1 MKIRLLY
8 CMMICTAYLATG
20 QIINEDFNGSTIP
33 AGWTTQ
39 QVAGTAN
46 WEFGS
51 GDMPTGAD
59 FATNA
64 AIIDAEANGAAGLD
78 EAFLLS
84 PIVDTTPLTNG
95 IEMNFDYSLQD
106 FAGDG
111 DLDADVFDGT
121 TWVNIFTTSVD
132 EVGSLGFTDVTQYSN
147 ANFQVRFRYDDDG
160 GSTTLTWG
168 AGIDNVVVR
177 ELPTCVSPSAVTADN
192 VTSTSVDL
200 SWTSNEAEWE
210 VEIVEQGTS
219 PNGTVTVGNL
229 TTTSTTINSGLV
241 PGTIY
246 EAYVRAVCSATDISF
261 NSQPATFRVP
271 GPGDACAEPI
281 ALTVNAFGD
290 CSTVY
295 NLDFANSVD
304 LGTSSASCDATG
316 VNTGKWFEFTAPASA
331 SIVMTSTGTTVE
343 YAIFDACGGT
353 QLECVS
359 SATTD
364 SGILTGYVPGNN
376 YRLMVWKDGSPTVT
390 TDICLQAGPTCLEP
404 TDLDATNITDT
415 SAELSW
421 TSGGSGET
429 AWDIEVVNV
438 TAGQTV
444 TGTPQFNGVNNPYPL
459 TGLTP
464 ATVYEYYVRAN
475 CGGGDTS
482 TFGGPFQFRTDGPLD
497 NCATAQTL
505 TVEADCATATP
516 YSLDLAAAGDLGPIS
531 GCDTAGVNTGGW
543 FEFTTGTV
551 TTITINTSVA
561 MEIQILD
568 ACGGTE
574 IACELSSSSHIIS
587 GLMANTNYKMAMWVD
602 GTNSS
607 TTDICIEEGP
617 TCFVPTDLDVAN
629 VTQTTADLSWTA
641 PTQGTTPVGYNVEV
655 VTAGT
660 PPTGTPTD
668 VNVVSGFTKSGLSSN
683 TQYDF
688 YVYADCGNNDISD
701 AAGPESFS
709 TSPGCGDTIYDR
721 GGPTGDYSVNENY
734 TITFTPN
741 DPITELAELEF
752 LLVDLE
758 TCCDEILIYDG
769 LDTSAPLIEGDV
781 PNVDVANGGT
791 ALVYTATNASGALTL
806 EFDSDISIVGAGF
819 EVVFSCVARPDC
831 ETPSDLAVN
840 VIDGTT
846 AEYSWTTGN
855 SGETQWDLAV
865 VPEGATAPTSPTIND
880 VTANPYT
887 DSTLN
892 PGTRYDVY
900 LRADCGSSNSDFV
913 GPVSFRTPG
922 PGDTADTS
930 IGLTVEATCDATTQ
944 TVLDFT
950 NAVDLGDVA
959 SCASAFAENRGA
971 WYQFRP
977 NRNTSAVYLNSSEDV
992 QYALFTVDGSGNA
1005 DVEFECG
1012 TLTAATQIEVS
1023 QLNFRDDYKLVI
1035 WDDSGSLTS
1044 TNICIENGPSCP
1056 TPIDLGITNVTPTSA
1071 DFVWTPGSSNQT
1083 SFDVVVTVPGG
1094 DPTVPADV
1102 LQSGTVT
1109 TNSFTANGLVVGDSY
1124 DFYVTGDCDPAN
1136 AGTDVSM
1143 MAGPLEYTQVGP
1155 GESCAAAISLT
1166 VNTDCTDPSAVTY
1179 SLDYDQAI
1187 DLGPTSS
1194 CDGTTGN
1201 FGAWF
1206 SFTAPANGGFII
1218 TSSLPNE
1225 YVVLD
1230 ACGGT
1235 EIVCNNSETTNS
1247 GIISGLVGGQEY
1259 KIALWRDSFNVD
1271 PGDISEICLQEA
1283 PSCLPVTDLDVTNI
1297 TSSGGDVEWNLG
1309 DSSQNLFEIEI
1320 VDAGQPQTGANII
1333 TGVTASP
1340 FTVDTLMPSSSYDV
1354 YVRAD
1359 CGGGDFSDWT
1369 GPVNFDTAC
1378 VAITPDYAE
1387 SFDNY
1392 LPLCWSEAGDGDL
1405 ANGPDPNT
1413 STSNWIADGFAN
1425 NGTTGSA
1432 RIEIWLTGD
1441 VEWLI
1446 TPEFDLSAGGY
1457 EVNFDVALTFW
1468 NSTASDVINPD
1479 DQVQFLMSENG
1490 GPWTELIVWDENNVP
1505 SNTGDVVNLPIASTS
1520 SSVKF
1525 AFLATEGPTT
1535 GGDVNFY
1542 VDNFQVRTPPS
1553 CFEISNLAV
1562 SGTTTTTADITFDS
1576 GNMNSSGNFE
1586 YQVVPA
1592 GDPAPTGSG
1601 IAISDASVTNG
1612 SYSFTIG
1619 DGVTTG
1625 PALSPS
1631 TSYDLYVREVC
1642 GPGDASAYN
1651 FAAVNFDT
1659 QCAAI
1664 TSFPHT
1670 TTFANNPPNS
1680 CWEEFANGELGVGPD
1695 PATVGASDWRSG
1707 ESYGTT
1713 DSNAINLFGNSDDEW
1728 LVSGEY
1734 DLTGTDND
1742 FVIIEVAVTDWLS
1755 STAADTMGSDDEVHL
1770 LISTDAGATY
1780 TSLISFTAADNL
1792 QPAGQ
1797 RFSIDISAYSGIAQ
1811 FAIYATDGDVNDA
1824 EDYDFH
1830 VGELTV
1836 TAAASTPG
1844 LEQASKISLYPNP
1857 VSGDIL
1863 NLDMGTNVSG
1873 DVNIMIHNTLGQMV
1887 RRESM
1892 SSSTTIELDG
1902 MSTLSDGMYFI
1913 TVDAGGKQQTIK
1925 FLKE

>member
-1 MKIRLLY
+1 
-8 CMMICTAYLATG
+8 MICTAYLATG
-20 QIINEDFNGSTIP
+20 QIINEDFNGSAIP

-64 AIIDAEANGAAGLD
+64 AIINPDANGAAGLD

-84 PIVDTTPLTNG
+84 PIVDTTPLVNG
-95 IEMNFDYSLQD
+95 IEINFDYALQD

-121 TWVNIFTTSVD
+121 AWVNIFTTTVD
-132 EVGSLGFTDVTQYSN
+132 EVGSLGFTDITQYSN
-147 ANFQVRFRYDDDG
+147 ANFQVRFRYDDDAAG
-160 GSTTLTWG
+160 TSIWG

-192 VTSTSVDL
+192 VTGTSVDL
-200 SWTSNEAEWE
+200 SWTSSETEWE

-304 LGTSSASCDATG
+304 LGTSSATCDAVGT
-316 VNTGKWFEFTAPASA
+316 NTGKWFDFTAPASA

-343 YAIFDACGGT
+343 FALFDGCGGT

-364 SGILTGYVPGNN
+364 SGIITGLTPGNN
-376 YRLMVWKDGSPTVT
+376 YKLMVWKDGTPTVT

-404 TDLDATNITDT
+404 TALDAANVTDT
-415 SAELSW
+415 TADLSW

-429 AWDIEVVNV
+429 AWDIEVVNI

-574 IACELSSSSHIIS
+574 VACESSSSSHIIS

-668 VNVVSGFTKSGLSSN
+668 INVVSGFTKSGLSSN
-683 TQYDF
+683 TQYDI

-701 AAGPESFS
+701 AAGPESFT
-709 TSPGCGDTIYDR
+709 TSASCGDTVYDS
-721 GGPTGDYSVNENY
+721 GGPSGDYSITSVETYVFIPNSVN
-734 TITFTPN
+734 
-741 DPITELAELEF
+741 DLAQLEF
-752 LLVDLE
+752 QLVDLE

-769 LDTSAPLIEGDV
+769 LDTNAPLIDGDV
-781 PNVDVANGGT
+781 PNVDVSAGDSPII
-791 ALVYTATNASGALTL
+791 YTATNADGALTL
-806 EFDSDISIVGAGF
+806 VLDSDISIVGAGF
-819 EVVFSCVARPDC
+819 EVLFNCVARPAC
-831 ETPSDLAVN
+831 ENPSDLAVT
-840 VIDGTT
+840 VIDGTS
-846 AEYSWTTGN
+846 AEFSWTAGL
-855 SGETQWDLAV
+855 SGETQWDLAI

-880 VTANPYT
+880 VTTNPYT
-887 DSTLN
+887 DSTLT

-900 LRADCGSSNSDFV
+900 LRADCGSSNSAFV

-930 IGLTVEATCDATTQ
+930 IGLTVETTCDATTQ

-950 NAVDLGDVA
+950 NAIDLGDVA

-1005 DVEFECG
+1005 NVEFACG
-1012 TLTAATQIEVS
+1012 TLTGGTQLEVG
-1023 QLNFRDDYKLVI
+1023 QLNFRDDYKLVV
-1035 WDDSGSLTS
+1035 WDDSGALTS
-1044 TNICIENGPSCP
+1044 TNICIEDGPSCP
-1056 TPIDLGITNVTPTSA
+1056 TPIDLGITNVTPTTA
-1071 DFVWTPGSSNQT
+1071 DFIWTPGSSNQT

-1094 DPTVPADV
+1094 DPSVPADV

-1109 TNSFTANGLVVGDSY
+1109 TNSFMATGLVVGDSY

-1143 MAGPLEYTQVGP
+1143 MAGPLQYTQVGP
-1155 GESCAAAISLT
+1155 GESCAAAIRMTVEPDCATATPYTVDFST
-1166 VNTDCTDPSAVTY
+1166 AVDIGTNVAGCDTVGVNTGVF
-1179 SLDYDQAI
+1179 I
-1187 DLGPTSS
+1187 D
-1194 CDGTTGN
+1194 
-1201 FGAWF
+1201 FVV
-1206 SFTAPANGGFII
+1206 PANGGVIVNM
-1218 TSSLPNE
+1218 TGATME
-1225 YVVLD
+1225 YALFES
-1230 ACGGT
+1230 CGGT
-1235 EIVCNNSETTNS
+1235 EVLCSATARNTT
-1247 GIISGLVGGQEY
+1247 GIISGLIPGAVY
-1259 KIALWRDSFNVD
+1259 KMALWKDGATS
-1271 PGDISEICLQEA
+1271 GTSDICVQEA

-1333 TGVTASP
+1333 TGVTSSP
-1340 FTVDTLMPSSSYDV
+1340 FTVNTLMPSSSYDV

-1387 SFDNY
+1387 NFDNY
-1392 LPLCWSEAGDGDL
+1392 VPLCWSEAGDGDL
-1405 ANGPDPNT
+1405 ANGPDPST

-1425 NGTTGSA
+1425 NGTSGSA
-1432 RIEIWLTGD
+1432 RIEIWLTND

-1457 EVNFDVALTFW
+1457 EVNFDVALTPW
-1468 NSTASDVINPD
+1468 SGTGPDVINPD

-1505 SNTGDVVNLPIASTS
+1505 SNTGDVVNLPITSTS

-1525 AFLATEGPTT
+1525 AFLATEGPTS

-1553 CFEISNLAV
+1553 CFEISNLVV
-1562 SGTTTTTADITFDS
+1562 SGTTTTTADISFDS

-1601 IAISDASVTNG
+1601 IAISDPAVTNG

-1625 PALSPS
+1625 PALNSS
-1631 TSYDLYVREVC
+1631 TAYDLYVREIC
-1642 GPGDASAYN
+1642 GAGDASIYNFTAVSFNTECAAIPAPYFTDFEN
-1651 FAAVNFDT
+1651 FAADT
-1659 QCAAI
+1659 EFTEQNCW
-1664 TSFPHT
+1664 SQ
-1670 TTFANNPPNS
+1670 NLPNDFE
-1680 CWEEFANGELGVGPD
+1680 WQIDTNG
-1695 PATVGASDWRSG
+1695 
-1707 ESYGTT
+1707 GTT
-1713 DSNAINLFGNSDDEW
+1713 SGSTGPSGAFSGSAFMYSEASLPAGDGDIAIVNSPLIDLGALSNPELSFQYHMYGETI
-1728 LVSGEY
+1728 VS
-1734 DLTGTDND
+1734 LTT
-1742 FVIIEVAVTDWLS
+1742 EV
-1755 STAADTMGSDDEVHL
+1755 
-1770 LISTDAGATY
+1770 STDGGSTFTQVDQLVGEQQ
-1780 TSLISFTAADNL
+1780 TSSADPWQL
-1792 QPAGQ
+1792 
-1797 RFSIDISAYSGIAQ
+1797 RSIDLSGFSGQQIIVRFLSEITVNAAGDA
-1811 FAIYATDGDVNDA
+1811 FYGDVAID
-1824 EDYDFH
+1824 DFRID
-1830 VGELTV
+1830 T
-1836 TAAASTPG
+1836 TASTPG
-1844 LEQASKISLYPNP
+1844 LDQASKISLYPNP

-1863 NLDMGTNVSG
+1863 NLDMGTNVTG
-1873 DVNIMIHNTLGQMV
+1873 DVNIMIHNALGQMV
-1887 RRESM
+1887 RRENM
-1892 SSSTTIELDG
+1892 RSSSTIELDG